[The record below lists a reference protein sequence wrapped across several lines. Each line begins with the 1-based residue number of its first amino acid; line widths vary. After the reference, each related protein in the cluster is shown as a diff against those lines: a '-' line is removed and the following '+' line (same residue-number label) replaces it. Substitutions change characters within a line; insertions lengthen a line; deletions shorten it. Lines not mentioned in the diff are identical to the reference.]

1 MLEVEVAV
9 HKVEHKSH
17 GMKEILDLQVSNG
30 WFGAVTF
37 LHTIIIATMFFLKR
51 SFVQKSQ
58 KWVTKLT
65 LRQANR

>member
-30 WFGAVTF
+30 WFGAVNF
-37 LHTIIIATMFFLKR
+37 YHIIHHGNNALPEENLCT
-51 SFVQKSQ
+51 KSQ
-58 KWVTKLT
+58 K
-65 LRQANR
+65 